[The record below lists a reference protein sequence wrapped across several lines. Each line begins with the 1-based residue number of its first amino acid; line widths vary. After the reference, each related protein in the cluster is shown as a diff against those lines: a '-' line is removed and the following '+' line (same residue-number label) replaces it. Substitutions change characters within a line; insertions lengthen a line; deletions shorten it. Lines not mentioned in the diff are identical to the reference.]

1 MFSKGDLVHTNK
13 DHTVKAY
20 RCWLKEDAHSGKMLM
35 FSLNG
40 NGMGGTTGIQVIE
53 ENKQNANT
61 GIYNL
66 GGVRMNNNDVN
77 KLPKGVYIVN
87 NKVVVNK

>member
-1 MFSKGDLVHTNK
+1 M
-13 DHTVKAY
+13 
-20 RCWLKEDAHSGKMLM
+20 
-35 FSLNG
+35 
-40 NGMGGTTGIQVIE
+40 IE

-66 GGVRMNNNDVN
+66 GGVRMNTSNVD

-87 NKVVVNK
+87 NKVVVKK